1 MIEIRE
7 QNAIRYIVP
16 LREGGSLPALIEAD
30 DGFRY
35 VLKFKG
41 GGHGSKALISELI
54 GGEIARAAGFHVPE
68 IVFLEID
75 SKFGIT
81 EPDEEIQDL
90 LKASTGTNLGLHFLN
105 GALNLDPYAN
115 PVDEVLASR
124 IVWLDSYILN
134 VDRSFRNT
142 NMLEWNRECWL
153 IDHGSSLYFHHN
165 WNDRDKAITTTFPYI
180 KDHAFIHKASKL
192 IEADDNMK
200 RLITPRLI
208 TEIVNLIPDEWLN
221 WEINSETP
229 QAIRDEYIRI
239 LTSRLDNSS
248 SFVNHAIKAHNGL
261 V

>member
-1 MIEIRE
+1 MIEIRK
-7 QNAIRYIVP
+7 QNAVRYILP
-16 LREGGSLPALIEAD
+16 LREGGSLPALVEAD

-68 IVFLEID
+68 LVFLNVD
-75 SKFGIT
+75 SQFGIT

-90 LKASTGTNLGLHFLN
+90 LKASPGINLGLHFLK

-115 PVDEVLASR
+115 PVDETLASR
-124 IVWLDSYILN
+124 IVWLDSFILN

-142 NMLEWNRECWL
+142 NMLEWNKECWL

-165 WNDRDKAITTTFPYI
+165 WSDRDKAITSPFPYI
-180 KDHAFIHKASKL
+180 KTHAFIHKASRL
-192 IEADDNMK
+192 AEVDEEMK
-200 RLITPRLI
+200 KLITPEKI
-208 TEIVNLIPDEWLN
+208 TEIVNLIPEQWLSWDGN
-221 WEINSETP
+221 TDSP
-229 QAIRDEYIRI
+229 QAIKDEYIRV
-239 LTSRLDNSS
+239 LTHRRDNSGI
-248 SFVNHAIKAHNGL
+248 FVNHAIKAHNGL